1 MSERPIKTT
10 GIFGMWPSGLFDWA
24 AGTLGRWVAG
34 RKGPGPSL
42 LIRNSSFVDKT
53 PSVIDSPNEKSE
65 AHIIQDRRR
74 KHHHWQVTVF
84 YKDEEPFSR
93 ICTVHE
99 KAAGFAERQKK
110 SPVVKMARV
119 IEIS

>member
-1 MSERPIKTT
+1 MTIWKHPK
-10 GIFGMWPSGLFDWA
+10 FG
-24 AGTLGRWVAG
+24 
-34 RKGPGPSL
+34 
-42 LIRNSSFVDKT
+42 
-53 PSVIDSPNEKSE
+53 
-65 AHIIQDRRR
+65 QDGRR

-84 YKDEEPFSR
+84 YKDGERFAR
-93 ICTVHE
+93 TYTVHA